1 MSQPQPEFDRD
12 REARER
18 AMGLVSDVL
27 LNIEYA
33 LSKAKKGHRQIA
45 KDGKHPNAELALADA
60 VKDLARIHK
69 RLMQDTYFAVDDRL
83 L

>member
-1 MSQPQPEFDRD
+1 MSQQQPDTD
-12 REARER
+12 VDQAARER

-33 LSKAKKGHRQIA
+33 LAKARKSQKVVA
-45 KDGKHPNAELALADA
+45 KDGAHGNAELALAEA
-60 VKDLARIHK
+60 ARDLEKVRK

-83 L
+83 I